1 MKPKSRWYHWVLAVS
16 LVAVGSLGFAD
27 PAQAVDLEFKQARA
41 AVVVSTLP
49 PQQER
54 FRKCVAHRESRNN
67 PRAQNKRSSAQGTY
81 QFLDSQWRR
90 GLAHM
95 VTAALRDRGV
105 NVKGLKRELRST
117 PIKRWDP
124 LLQDVA
130 FAEVL
135 NARGKWSGWK
145 HWYLA
150 GSTCNALVVR

>member
-1 MKPKSRWYHWVLAVS
+1 MKPKSRWYHYVLAVS
-16 LVAVGSLGFAD
+16 LVAVGSLGFAT
-27 PAQAVDLEFKQARA
+27 PSEAVELEGKQARA
-41 AVVVSTLP
+41 AVVVSILS

-54 FRKCVAHRESRNN
+54 FRQCVAHRESRNN
-67 PRAQNKRSSAQGTY
+67 PRAQNKRSSAQGKY
-81 QFLDSQWRR
+81 QFLDRQWRN

-95 VTAALRDRGV
+95 VTVALKDKGV
-105 NVKGLKRELRST
+105 SVKGLKRELRST
-117 PIKRWDP
+117 PIKKWDP

-150 GSTCNALVVR
+150 GSKCNALVRR